1 MREKEKE
8 KKKLTSTKLGHQLR
22 HALHQQEDEMMTLLM
37 T

>member
-22 HALHQQEDEMMTLLM
+22 NTLYQQENEMMTLLM